1 MNHFDPSGLA
11 NLIIQIQMKYATLS
25 LLLLLP
31 LVSHE
36 AQIPADYMLGPGD
49 QVTVFVADLPDEF
62 TNKTFRVDSM
72 GDLSLP
78 IVGRLHVVGF
88 TSARLEKEISSQLL
102 STLTTPQV
110 NVAII
115 NFASQSVSVLG
126 AVNTPGIRLL
136 EGHRTLFEVL
146 SESGGLRSD
155 AGYVVNVTRELQS
168 GNIPVKQAA
177 LDSSGT
183 SYVASIKLKDLI
195 NNTNRSE
202 NITVLPGD
210 TISVPKADLVYAI
223 GSVTKSGGFLL
234 NEHESLSALQ
244 VISLAEGLTK
254 TAASDRAMIIRSING
269 STERTEIP
277 VNLKQLMAGKG
288 KDVQLQ
294 PNDILFV
301 PNSAAKT
308 ASLRAI
314 ESLVT
319 VATGMSVYGRL

>member
-1 MNHFDPSGLA
+1 
-11 NLIIQIQMKYATLS
+11 MKYATLS